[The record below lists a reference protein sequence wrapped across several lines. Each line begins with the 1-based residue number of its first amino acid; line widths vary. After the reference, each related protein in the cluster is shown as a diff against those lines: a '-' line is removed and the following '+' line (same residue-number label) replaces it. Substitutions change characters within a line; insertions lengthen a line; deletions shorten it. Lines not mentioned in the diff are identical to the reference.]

1 MNINASIKK
10 QYLDMILCGAK
21 TTEYREMTAY
31 WTNKLVDTGKYD
43 GKSAE
48 EIADLLQCGEQP
60 LYPKP
65 IQRITFY
72 CDRRPCATY
81 EVQGISAYRGHSLF
95 AIRLGNRID

>member
-1 MNINASIKK
+1 
-10 QYLDMILCGAK
+10 
-21 TTEYREMTAY
+21 MTAY
-31 WTNKLVDTGKYD
+31 WTNKLVDTSKY
-43 GKSAE
+43 GSKSAD
-48 EIADLLQCGEQP
+48 EIAALLRRGEQP
-60 LYPKP
+60 LYLKP